1 MYFNLY
7 IFNVFSVTYLPT
19 YTQVSLC
26 LQNRPVVALAHTV
39 SLSNCEAEALSGREN
54 GNSGKDVIF
63 ARTVSP
69 RHTEACF
76 DNS

>member
-1 MYFNLY
+1 MCFNLY
-7 IFNVFSVTYLPT
+7 NFIVFSVTYLLP

-26 LQNRPVVALAHTV
+26 LQNRLVVAQAHTV
-39 SLSNCEAEALSGREN
+39 SLCNHEAEELSGREN
-54 GNSGKDVIF
+54 ENSGKDVIF

-69 RHTEACF
+69 RCTQACF

>member
-1 MYFNLY
+1 M
-7 IFNVFSVTYLPT
+7 
-19 YTQVSLC
+19 SLR
-26 LQNRPVVALAHTV
+26 LQNRLVVALAHTF
-39 SLSNCEAEALSGREN
+39 SLCNHEAEALSGREN

-69 RHTEACF
+69 RRTLACF